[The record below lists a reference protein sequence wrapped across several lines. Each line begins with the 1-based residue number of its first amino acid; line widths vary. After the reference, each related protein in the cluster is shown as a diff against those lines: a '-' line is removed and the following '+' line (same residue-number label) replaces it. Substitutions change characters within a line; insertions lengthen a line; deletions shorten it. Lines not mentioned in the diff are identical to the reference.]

1 MAGLIWLVMQ
11 VVILVVQAVL
21 HPVPLVGVGLAA
33 VSWLC
38 VFMLRG
44 HGERA
49 APLDGI
55 EQMVAAWRED
65 YVAGKI
71 TLEQFER
78 FVDLVLRRSGS
89 R

>member
-1 MAGLIWLVMQ
+1 VAGLIWLVMQ
-11 VVILVVQAVL
+11 VVILGVQAVL

-55 EQMVAAWRED
+55 EQIGMAR
-65 YVAGKI
+65 
-71 TLEQFER
+71 
-78 FVDLVLRRSGS
+78 
-89 R
+89 